1 MFSPIAQI
9 NLQAMMGNALIR
21 DGQDAFYERKAI
33 ALLFSTHKCTGTE
46 LTVHLCGKRTPSR
59 LLEKHIKQGYVM
71 VEVIGRT
78 HYYSISPGLTPED
91 FGL

>member
-1 MFSPIAQI
+1 MFSRIAQA
-9 NLQAMMGNALIR
+9 NMQAMMRGALIR
-21 DGQDAFYERKAI
+21 EGQDAFYERKAI
-33 ALLFSTHKCTGTE
+33 ALIFDKRRCSGTE

-59 LLEKHIKQGYVM
+59 LLAHHISNGYVM

-78 HYYSISPGLTPED
+78 HYYTIKPGLTQED